1 MATTG
6 ELLAIMQELHLVDV
20 GDAASYLGEEATV
33 EEKSLVSVQPAPVLI
48 SQADVLVICDS
59 TARCCVT
66 TF

>member
-33 EEKSLVSVQPAPVLI
+33 EEKSLVSAQPAPVLI

-59 TARCCVT
+59 TARCYVT
-66 TF
+66 AF